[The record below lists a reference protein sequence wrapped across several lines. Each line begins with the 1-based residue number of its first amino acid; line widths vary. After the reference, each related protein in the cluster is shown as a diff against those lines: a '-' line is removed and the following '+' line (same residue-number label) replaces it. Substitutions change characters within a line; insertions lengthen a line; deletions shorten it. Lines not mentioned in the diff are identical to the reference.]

1 MNRLAQRLCGWSAAI
16 ERAAAETVSAAAL
29 RGAERAKQLAPVD
42 RGTLREGIG
51 ARMDGLQAEVI
62 SAAAHSAMVEFGT
75 SRAPAQPFMQPTA
88 QEMRV
93 EFASEMEKAV
103 REVLK

>member
-1 MNRLAQRLCGWSAAI
+1 MNRVEQRLRCWAAAL

-42 RGTLREGIG
+42 RGALRDGIG
-51 ARMDGLQAEVI
+51 VRADGLQAETI
-62 SAAAHSAMVEFGT
+62 SSAAHSAMVEFGT

-88 QEMRV
+88 REMRM
-93 EFASEMEKAV
+93 EFAAEMEAAV